1 MICWP
6 YWIGET
12 KKVTSLVRRLG
23 SYWIILNLKKYCI
36 GRSTLHGNQ
45 FHVWSRVSWGTL
57 KRKLSSVHMKFSRE
71 LCKAWLQ
78 GVFKDSL
85 LAFTSWLFSPEL
97 GAIGDEQ
104 VDRFHQYIRTM
115 YDDDDDIFVYL
126 SSRKT
131 HRFTTYIHKEYY
143 KEKKGII
150 LAEVFK
156 EMESCHDRRL
166 MLLLHL
172 ASMQILWTLYLIK
185 RLIQF
190 KICLMVHKHCT
201 QMNPLSPLFSHLSC
215 QEIIIIIIFIL

>member
-36 GRSTLHGNQ
+36 GRSTLHEINSMCGQ
-45 FHVWSRVSWGTL
+45 EFPGEQW
-57 KRKLSSVHMKFSRE
+57 KLPSVHLKFSRE

-97 GAIGDEQ
+97 WSNRRCAGWNISP
-104 VDRFHQYIRTM
+104 
-115 YDDDDDIFVYL
+115 VYQN
-126 SSRKT
+126 
-131 HRFTTYIHKEYY
+131 HV
-143 KEKKGII
+143 
-150 LAEVFK
+150 AEVFR

-166 MLLLHL
+166 MLLLQSDDTSTHK
-172 ASMQILWTLYLIK
+172 MKKWTAGRCNCAKDKSFLCISLLLLLK
-185 RLIQF
+185 MC
-190 KICLMVHKHCT
+190 ICQL
-201 QMNPLSPLFSHLSC
+201 
-215 QEIIIIIIFIL
+215 